1 MVVDKNDRRTGAGM
15 LTCAGTPQ
23 TAAAGAETWRL
34 PESEFQMYDE
44 EEDGESEFGG
54 DETFEE
60 DDEFGEDDED
70 FLDDEETLEGEEEI
84 DDDDDDDL

>member
-1 MVVDKNDRRTGAGM
+1 MVVDMDIRRKNTGGTAGSE
-15 LTCAGTPQ
+15 TR
-23 TAAAGAETWRL
+23 GAEPWRL
-34 PESEFQMYDE
+34 PESEFLMYDE

-70 FLDDEETLEGEEEI
+70 FLDDEEQLEGEEEI